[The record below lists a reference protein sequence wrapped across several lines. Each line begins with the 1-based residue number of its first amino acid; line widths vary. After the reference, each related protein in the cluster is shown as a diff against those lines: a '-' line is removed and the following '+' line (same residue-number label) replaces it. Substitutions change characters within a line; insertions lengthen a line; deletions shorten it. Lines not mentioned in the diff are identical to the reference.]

1 MRSRITVAAC
11 IVIAAAALA
20 AVGLSAGSS
29 AAAGFGDADLA
40 GIRAATARYHDIE
53 RARRDGYEQVS
64 ACAELPGVGAMGVH
78 FINEQ
83 LAADTTVDPQHPELL
98 VYEPQ
103 RDGSLRLVSV
113 EWFVADADQDLAT
126 DDDRPSLLGHRF
138 DGPMLG
144 HEPGMPIHFDLH
156 AYVWRHN
163 PSGMF
168 AAWNPRVHCP

>member
-20 AVGLSAGSS
+20 AIGLSAASS
-29 AAAGFGDADLA
+29 AAAGSGDADLA
-40 GIRAATARYHDIE
+40 AIRAATAPYHDVE

-64 ACAELPGVGAMGVH
+64 ACTEMAGAGGMGIH
-78 FINEQ
+78 FLNAA
-83 LAADTTVDPQHPELL
+83 LAADTTVDPRHPELL

-103 RDGSLRLVSV
+103 RDGRLQLVSV
-113 EWFVADADQDLAT
+113 EWFVADRDQDLAT
-126 DDDRPSLLGHRF
+126 DGDRPSLLGHPF

-144 HEPGMPIHFDLH
+144 HERGMPIHFDLH